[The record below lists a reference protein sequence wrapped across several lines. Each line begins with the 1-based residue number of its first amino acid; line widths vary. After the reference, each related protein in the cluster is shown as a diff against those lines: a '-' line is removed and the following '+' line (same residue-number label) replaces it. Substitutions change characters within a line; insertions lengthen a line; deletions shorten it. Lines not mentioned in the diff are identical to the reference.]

1 MWTRLLIDVNVL
13 TQISPTAGGLLT
25 DRVASDPVNNQPTR
39 AQGRGAQR
47 HNDRYVKPE
56 IVAGLKTLYD
66 KCQTAGSTVQGA
78 ALRWLVYHSALGEE
92 DGVILGASKIEQI
105 DDSAAEI
112 AKGPL
117 KGLEKAFEE
126 LWENVKDVAPVGY

>member
-1 MWTRLLIDVNVL
+1 
-13 TQISPTAGGLLT
+13 LT
-25 DRVASDPVNNQPTR
+25 DRIASDAGNNRPTR
-39 AQGRGAQR
+39 AQGRGEQR
-47 HNDRYVKPE
+47 HKERYVKPE
-56 IVAGLKTLYD
+56 IVSGLKTLYE
-66 KCQTAGSTVQGA
+66 KCQDAGTTVQGA
-78 ALRWLVYHSALGEE
+78 ALRWLVYHSALGDE

-126 LWENVKDVAPVGY
+126 LWENVKDVAPTGY